1 MRKQKLEIEQRD
13 EKNDIYD
20 IWSQTFSNLSP
31 QLVEM
36 ELLLLPVKHPSL
48 DEETLQKTTA
58 HYWKIYRCGFCLI
71 IAVVII

>member
-20 IWSQTFSNLSP
+20 ILSQTFSNLSP

-48 DEETLQKTTA
+48 YAE
-58 HYWKIYRCGFCLI
+58 I
-71 IAVVII
+71 

>member
-1 MRKQKLEIEQRD
+1 MDIEQKN

-20 IWSQTFSNLSP
+20 MLSQTFSNLSP

-36 ELLLLPVKHPSL
+36 EPLLLPVKHASL
-48 DEETLQKTTA
+48 DEETFKKQLEDL
-58 HYWKIYRCGFCLI
+58 CCLI

>member
-1 MRKQKLEIEQRD
+1 MEIEQRD

-36 ELLLLPVKHPSL
+36 EPLLLPVKHPSL

-58 HYWKIYRCGFCLI
+58 HYWKIYVGF
-71 IAVVII
+71 A